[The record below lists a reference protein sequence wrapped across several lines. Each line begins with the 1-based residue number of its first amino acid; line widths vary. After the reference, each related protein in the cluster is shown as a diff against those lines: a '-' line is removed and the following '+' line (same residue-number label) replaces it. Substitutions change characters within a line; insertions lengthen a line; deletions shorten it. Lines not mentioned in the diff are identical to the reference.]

1 VPRTKKAT
9 CDYVNPQTEIHCHRE
24 PRFTMRL
31 LVHGEITPRTVTLC
45 ATCDKNMGR
54 KHLMELGWPHEDAIK
69 WEKDPSHVPLGRL
82 ETSHIPLGM
91 LGTHTNGPQGSI
103 RSTRPE
109 QYTSSRRGHILTKVN
124 PYY

>member
-69 WEKDPSHVPLGRL
+69 WEKSPSHVPNAGRL
-82 ETSHIPLGM
+82 ELR
-91 LGTHTNGPQGSI
+91 TNGPQRSI
-103 RSTRPE
+103 QSTRIEPI
-109 QYTSSRRGHILTKVN
+109 YIRGGVLTGVN
-124 PYY
+124 PHY